1 VNRTKETYARTE
13 PATALPSTGEG
24 TTVFS
29 VASID
34 LPPTAESVPAAR
46 QLVGTVTGHLP
57 RRAREAAELITSEL
71 VTNSVVHA
79 GTPLTVFAAADEES
93 VELVVSDGTGWTTA
107 DDKGTGH
114 GLLLVG
120 LLAAEWAAEMETNG
134 KRVWA
139 RLEVDDVP
147 AY

>member
-1 VNRTKETYARTE
+1 
-13 PATALPSTGEG
+13 
-24 TTVFS
+24 VFS
-29 VASID
+29 VASAE
-34 LPPTAESVPAAR
+34 LPPIADSVPTAR

-71 VTNSVVHA
+71 VTNSVLHA
-79 GTPLTVFAAADEES
+79 GTPFTVFAAVDDDS
-93 VELVVSDGTGWTTA
+93 VELVVSDGTGWITHDPA
-107 DDKGTGH
+107 DTGH

-120 LLAAEWAAEMETNG
+120 LLAADWAADMEPDG

-139 RLEVDDVP
+139 RLEIDDVP

>member
-1 VNRTKETYARTE
+1 VNGPRQETTR
-13 PATALPSTGEG
+13 ATGAQLGEG
-24 TTVFS
+24 TTVFN
-29 VASID
+29 VASLE

-79 GTPLTVFAAADEES
+79 GTPFTVFAAVDEDS
-93 VELVVSDGTGWTTA
+93 VELVVADGTGWTA
-107 DDKGTGH
+107 DDPDSAGH

-120 LLAAEWAAEMETNG
+120 LLAAEWATLMEADG

-147 AY
+147 AF

>member
-1 VNRTKETYARTE
+1 M
-13 PATALPSTGEG
+13 
-24 TTVFS
+24 FS
-29 VASID
+29 VASAE

-57 RRAREAAELITSEL
+57 RRAREAAELVTSEL
-71 VTNSVVHA
+71 ATNSVVHA
-79 GTPLTVFAAADEES
+79 GTPFSVFAAADDDS
-93 VELVVSDGTGWTTA
+93 VEVVVADHTGWTP
-107 DDKGTGH
+107 DDHNSDSNGH

-120 LLAAEWAAEMETNG
+120 LLAAEWAAVMEADG

-147 AY
+147 AF

>member
-1 VNRTKETYARTE
+1 M
-13 PATALPSTGEG
+13 
-24 TTVFS
+24 FS
-29 VASID
+29 VASLE

-46 QLVGTVTGHLP
+46 QLVGQVTGHLP
-57 RRAREAAELITSEL
+57 RRAREAAELIASEL

-79 GTPLTVFAAADEES
+79 GTPFTVFAAVDEDS
-93 VELVVSDGTGWTTA
+93 VELVVADRAGWT
-107 DDKGTGH
+107 DDDPDSTGN

-120 LLAAEWAAEMETNG
+120 LLAADWAAVMEADG

-147 AY
+147 TY

>member
-1 VNRTKETYARTE
+1 
-13 PATALPSTGEG
+13 
-24 TTVFS
+24 VFNVVS
-29 VASID
+29 AD

-46 QLVGTVTGHLP
+46 ELVGEVTEHLP
-57 RRAREAAELITSEL
+57 RRAREAAELIASEL

-79 GTPLTVFAAADEES
+79 GTPLNVFAAADDET
-93 VELVVSDGTGWTTA
+93 VEVVVADHAGWSP
-107 DDKGTGH
+107 DDPDRAGH

-120 LLAAEWAAEMETNG
+120 LLAADWAAVMEADG

-147 AY
+147 SY

>member
-1 VNRTKETYARTE
+1 M
-13 PATALPSTGEG
+13 S
-24 TTVFS
+24 VFS
-29 VASID
+29 VASAE
-34 LPPTAESVPAAR
+34 LPPVADSVPTAR
-46 QLVGTVTGHLP
+46 ELVGTVTGHLP

-71 VTNSVVHA
+71 ATNSVVHA
-79 GTPLTVFAAADEES
+79 GTPFTVFAAVDEDS
-93 VELVVSDGTGWTTA
+93 VEVVVSDGTGWIA
-107 DDKGTGH
+107 HDPDRTGH

-120 LLAAEWAAEMETNG
+120 LLAAEWAAALEPDG

>member
-1 VNRTKETYARTE
+1 MCRETEGGPYD
-13 PATALPSTGEG
+13 PKPSTGEG
-24 TTVFS
+24 TTVFN
-29 VASID
+29 VASAE

-57 RRAREAAELITSEL
+57 RRAREAAELVTSEL

-79 GTPLTVFAAADEES
+79 GTPFSVFAAVDDDS
-93 VELVVSDGTGWTTA
+93 VELVVKDGTGWTA
-107 DDKGTGH
+107 DHNDGNGH

-120 LLAAEWAAEMETNG
+120 LLAAEWAAVMEEDG

-139 RLEVDDVP
+139 RLEVDDIP
-147 AY
+147 TY